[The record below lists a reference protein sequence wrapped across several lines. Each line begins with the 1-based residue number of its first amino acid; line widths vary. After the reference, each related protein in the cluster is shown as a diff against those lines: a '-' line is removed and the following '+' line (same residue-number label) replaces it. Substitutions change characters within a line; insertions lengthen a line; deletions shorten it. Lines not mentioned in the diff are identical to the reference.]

1 MKLYPAIDLHDGQAV
16 RLYKGDYN
24 QVTGYGDPIEQA
36 KKWKSLGASYLHLVD
51 LDGAKEGH
59 SKNLEAVKGIIEN
72 VDIKVELGGGIRSLH
87 QIEELLSIGVDRIIL
102 GSIAL
107 NLDFVKEAIDKF
119 GSEKIVIGV
128 DCKNMKVS
136 THGWLDTTDIDAIDF
151 ALKLKALGVK
161 TIIFTDIAKD
171 GTLEGIN
178 VSQTEKMVKETGL
191 DIVASGGAKSE
202 LDIKNAKEI
211 GCFGIILGKSIYSG
225 AIDLKNAIDKYED

>member
-24 QVTGYGDPIEQA
+24 QVTGYGNPIEQA
-36 KKWKSLGASYLHLVD
+36 KKWKSLGATYLHLVD

-119 GSEKIVIGV
+119 GSEKIVIGI